1 MASTTLSSWALLVWE
16 ELQQRE
22 LAARDIFVAAGLDPS
37 RLQDPNARFPVP
49 GMQRLW
55 QLAEEHSGDPAFG
68 IAAGMRWNAT
78 TFHALGYAWLAS
90 ATLAQA
96 FHRLARYSR
105 LVNDGSEFSL
115 TTHGLQYLFSGGLKE
130 ATQGAVPVAEQAALV
145 AIVKMC
151 RMLLGESFSPAEVQF
166 TFAPTPSTLALETNL
181 RAPLRF
187 GSERMGLLIDR
198 QDMERP
204 LPTSN
209 PELIRCNEQIVLK
222 HLSQLDQQQ
231 LALQVRQR
239 IVEGLPSGRVK
250 EEDIA
255 SALHLSTRTLQRRL
269 LEEGVNFGELLQN
282 TRRELAQNYIEDSQ
296 LNVNEIAY
304 LLGFSDQ
311 ANFTRAFRRWFG
323 VTPSGWRRSKL
334 ATTG

>member
-1 MASTTLSSWALLVWE
+1 
-16 ELQQRE
+16 
-22 LAARDIFVAAGLDPS
+22 
-37 RLQDPNARFPVP
+37 
-49 GMQRLW
+49 
-55 QLAEEHSGDPAFG
+55 
-68 IAAGMRWNAT
+68 
-78 TFHALGYAWLAS
+78 
-90 ATLAQA
+90 
-96 FHRLARYSR
+96 
-105 LVNDGSEFSL
+105 
-115 TTHGLQYLFSGGLKE
+115 
-130 ATQGAVPVAEQAALV
+130 
-145 AIVKMC
+145 
-151 RMLLGESFSPAEVQF
+151 MLLGESFSPAEVQF

-334 ATTG
+334 AAAG